1 MLLTGCDFAAII
13 SLRIVWNAALLTN
26 HQQCGAGMRL
36 RRPTSIYSMRREI
49 LWQMTAYI
57 SLLFDTVYPI
67 TPYVSTTFQ
76 CPEGFYLS
84 TFNTAFIGKDRYY
97 KFACSAFDNNI
108 HMQMNETC
116 KISDSASSQLDDI
129 YLSCGSDQT
138 TTMPKDQIYIV
149 SRTLGAKLIF
159 DPNTIRFSNYD
170 VSIYL
175 HTDTNLS
182 LSTWNFA
189 NECRRNLAEEMIRVI
204 NGNLESYTAGVRII
218 EDNSETFSAWQ
229 LLCCSGKSV
238 KIRIHDC
245 IDTKF
250 LNEHRRSST
259 FFTGTQIIRK
269 WQAVLDNNDLRW
281 WLQLC
286 PVDVINNKR
295 IQDNASSR
303 ARRQIPWQWN
313 RNRFDSFRVEPMF
326 MKEDSPGD
334 IRSRFFSNM
343 HHAQTTSET
352 PLLQFGTEQ
361 KTVRNSKKPIANRNT
376 KTELVTEM
384 KLSQSSTLKSL
395 TNVIESTTLS
405 AVQEDVA
412 IDYYDIYDENFDK
425 SKHASRQGILGVYP
439 ISCKIFRNSG
449 NIIGIFN
456 IRLET
461 IDVSSQDTTTTTD
474 GPAFLLSRDEDS
486 LTIGMK
492 HDSESSINNARL
504 KLQRFGPKPSRPN
517 ASQAVSTSFKLGN
530 PGAIQQMFQFFGLC
544 KSHEL

>member
-1 MLLTGCDFAAII
+1 M
-13 SLRIVWNAALLTN
+13 
-26 HQQCGAGMRL
+26 
-36 RRPTSIYSMRREI
+36 
-49 LWQMTAYI
+49 
-57 SLLFDTVYPI
+57 
-67 TPYVSTTFQ
+67 
-76 CPEGFYLS
+76 
-84 TFNTAFIGKDRYY
+84 
-97 KFACSAFDNNI
+97 
-108 HMQMNETC
+108 
-116 KISDSASSQLDDI
+116 
-129 YLSCGSDQT
+129 
-138 TTMPKDQIYIV
+138 
-149 SRTLGAKLIF
+149 
-159 DPNTIRFSNYD
+159 
-170 VSIYL
+170 
-175 HTDTNLS
+175 
-182 LSTWNFA
+182 
-189 NECRRNLAEEMIRVI
+189 
-204 NGNLESYTAGVRII
+204 YTAGVRII

-425 SKHASRQGILGVYP
+425 SKHASRQGILGGV
-439 ISCKIFRNSG
+439 SDLLQ
-449 NIIGIFN
+449 NI
-456 IRLET
+456 
-461 IDVSSQDTTTTTD
+461 QDGLSIAQAALPSHKKQVHETTTTTD